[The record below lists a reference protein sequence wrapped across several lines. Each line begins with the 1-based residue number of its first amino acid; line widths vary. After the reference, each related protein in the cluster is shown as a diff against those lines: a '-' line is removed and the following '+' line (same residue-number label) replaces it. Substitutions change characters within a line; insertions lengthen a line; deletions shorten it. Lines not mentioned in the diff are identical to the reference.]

1 MGAKTKLT
9 PEVQKTI
16 TDAIQL
22 GSTYVLA
29 AQAGGIDYST
39 MAMWMRKGQRG
50 PGEYRTFFEA
60 LKKAEGQRASRWLA
74 VIEKAASE
82 GEWQA
87 AAWKLERLYPET
99 YGRKR
104 LEVSGPNSGPIV
116 IMWGDDATAS
126 SD

>member
-39 MAMWMRKGQRG
+39 LAIWMRKGERD

-60 LKKAEGQRASRWLA
+60 VKKAEGQRASRWLA

-87 AAWKLERLYPET
+87 AAWKLERLHPET

-104 LEVSGPNSGPIV
+104 LEMTGANGGPV
-116 IMWGDDATAS
+116 VVVWGDDATAS
-126 SD
+126 TD